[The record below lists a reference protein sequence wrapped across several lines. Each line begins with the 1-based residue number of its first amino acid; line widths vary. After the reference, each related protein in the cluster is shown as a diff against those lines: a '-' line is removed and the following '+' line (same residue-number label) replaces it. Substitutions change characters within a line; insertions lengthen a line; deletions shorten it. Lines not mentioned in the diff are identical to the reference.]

1 MPKKINFHYHYH
13 FEKPKMKN
21 NDKFEQMKQAHELKY
36 PLACQKLNFSP
47 QNTMHRNAQRSVNNG
62 QFPCPLIAEI
72 FL

>member
-1 MPKKINFHYHYH
+1 
-13 FEKPKMKN
+13 MKN